1 MSQKCYGI
9 FGSMADI
16 CLEGLRKPRKILKVD
31 ISTKAPRMFLK
42 CILERERER
51 DRSGMAAWLGAI
63 KEGAQEGEEEKNFFD
78 RNRSWKELLLPS
90 WPKKLVFEIIL
101 YST

>member
-9 FGSMADI
+9 LGSTAVTFVWKECENPEKFSRLVLVHAGEPVYVFETYI
-16 CLEGLRKPRKILKVD
+16 
-31 ISTKAPRMFLK
+31 T
-42 CILERERER
+42 ER

-101 YST
+101 YSI

>member
-1 MSQKCYGI
+1 
-9 FGSMADI
+9 
-16 CLEGLRKPRKILKVD
+16 
-31 ISTKAPRMFLK
+31 MFLK
-42 CILERERER
+42 CILERERERER